1 MENPIEKMAKVA
13 TRIDVRGAVSAAKN
27 YLISMR
33 DLLGGTQDIRLE
45 EVELSKDEQFWLI
58 TLGYNRR
65 KDLALPDEID
75 YSDLSPEFIG
85 IERDYKIFTVNA
97 QTGAVESMKIREL

>member
-1 MENPIEKMAKVA
+1 MENPIEKMAKA
-13 TRIDVRGAVSAAKN
+13 ANRIDVRTAVSAARN
-27 YLISMR
+27 YLISMK
-33 DLLGGTQDIRLE
+33 DLLGGMQDIRLE
-45 EVELSKDEQFWLI
+45 EVELSENEQFWLI

-65 KDLALPDEID
+65 KDLALPDEVD